1 MKQRVFRTVEERLA
15 HEEAVMREA
24 AEPTGFDVLMENK
37 EKGLVRMRKLLR
49 DEPSLSRKQ
58 LASKLDISLRTMYR
72 YFRII
77 RKEQKVKTTGVD
89 ILVVEKEKRK
99 KGLSKLLSKNPSA
112 SVTWLAQK
120 LGISRKT
127 LYSYLKE
134 LGI

>member
-1 MKQRVFRTVEERLA
+1 MKLRRFRIVEERLA

-58 LASKLDISLRTMYR
+58 LASRLGISLRTMYR

-77 RKEQKVKTTGVD
+77 RKEQKIRKTGVD

-99 KGLSKLLSKNPSA
+99 KRLSTLMLKRPSV
-112 SVTWLAQK
+112 SVTWLAQE
-120 LGISRKT
+120 LGVSRKT
-127 LYSYLKE
+127 LYSYLEE
-134 LGI
+134 LKL